1 MRILIYGAGA
11 VGGYLGAHL
20 ALAGHAVTLLGRER
34 LAKAVDSQGLMLKSA
49 DGKEQT
55 ILQIRVATSLDQAF
69 GEGGFDWIAF
79 TMKAYDTVQS
89 IFDLEPHLTAPTP
102 IISFQNGIG
111 NEESLR
117 SAFGEENI
125 AAGTLLTAVSL
136 GDERTIVEERARG
149 VAIASDSPAASR
161 IEEAFLSTSLRV
173 EILPDSAELKWSKL
187 LTNMLANATSAILDM
202 SPREALK
209 NHDVF
214 RIEVEAL
221 REALAIMELQKINVV
236 NLPGTPVK
244 LLAWGLR
251 WLPMPFLYP
260 LLYRQIAGGRGDK
273 LPSLQLALRSGR
285 RETEA
290 AWLNGAV
297 AHAASSLKRFTPINH
312 SLALLITD
320 IASGRAPWDMYR
332 QKPENFLAAMRI
344 AEGMPR
350 G

>member
-20 ALAGHAVTLLGRER
+20 ALARHDVTLLGRER
-34 LAKAVDSQGLMLKSA
+34 LANAVNSQGLLLKSA
-49 DGKEQT
+49 DGKETT
-55 ILQIRVATSLDQAF
+55 IKQIRVATSLDQVF
-69 GEGGFDWIAF
+69 TEGAFDWIAF
-79 TMKAYDTVQS
+79 TMKAYDTIQA
-89 IFDLEPHLTAPTP
+89 IFDLGPHLTTPTP

-117 SAFGEENI
+117 SVFGEESI

-136 GDERTIVEERARG
+136 ADERTIIEEKARG
-149 VAIASDSPAASR
+149 VAIASDTPAATR
-161 IEEAFLSTSLRV
+161 IQEAFKSTSLRV

-187 LTNMLANATSAILDM
+187 LINMMANATSAILDM
-202 SPREALK
+202 PPREALK
-209 NHDVF
+209 NRAVF

-221 REALAIMELQKINVV
+221 REALAIMELQKIKVV
-236 NLPGTPVK
+236 NLPSTPVK

-251 WLPMPFLYP
+251 WLPMPILYP
-260 LLYRQIAGGRGDK
+260 ILYRQIAGGRGDK
-273 LPSLQLALRSGR
+273 LPSLQLALRSRR

-297 AHAASSLKRFTPINH
+297 AAAASGIKRFTPINH
-312 SLALLITD
+312 SLALLVTD
-320 IASGRAPWDMYR
+320 IASGRSPWDMYR
-332 QKPENFLAAMRI
+332 HKPENFLAAMRI

-350 G
+350 E